1 MKLLRL
7 TFATLFLASFTLF
20 AQTQPEH
27 EKGCGISVKSDWL
40 VKYQNGEIP
49 RAEKS
54 LMTEYVP
61 MRMVVLGEN
70 DGTGYVDPL
79 KLLQSFQLL
88 NEDFASTNIQFY
100 ISDYDFLDLGILYDH
115 STTSRGS
122 QLASPRTLSGRL
134 NTFIVGVAGGACG
147 YATPRTNYLVMD
159 KDCMGRVDRTW
170 AHEMGH
176 VFTLPHTFYGWE
188 SVEEIDNIELTE
200 RAPGTLS
207 YRGQNVQVER
217 VDGSNCEDA
226 ADGFCDTEPDYLM
239 ERWAC
244 DGNGEYRDSLT
255 DPDSLRFAVPGRN
268 IMSYASDVCVSTFSE
283 DQKTAMITNLASRND
298 VNSDESGIG
307 EVAANGADM
316 NLLLPEHNSTLPHN
330 NFVELTWNA
339 TPNADYYIV
348 QMNRTNSF
356 NGAILI
362 TKVVSDTSVVIDE
375 GLLDNQ
381 RYYWR
386 VRPFNRYHVESDF
399 GDQVF
404 RFRNGDFPVNTID
417 AALNAAI
424 TVAPNPVSGGQEL
437 RINGRDLGLNGNLTY
452 DLIDAAGRVL
462 VTRENLPVAAAG
474 FNERIATGT
483 LPAGVYFL
491 RLRLNEK
498 LVTKRV
504 VVTP

>member
-1 MKLLRL
+1 MKLLQI
-7 TFATLFLASFTLF
+7 TFAIFFLASFTLI
-20 AQTQPEH
+20 AQTQPED
-27 EKGCGISVKSDWL
+27 EKGCGISIKSDWL

-49 RAEKS
+49 PVGKS
-54 LMTEYVP
+54 LMTQYVP
-61 MRMVVLGEN
+61 MRMVVVGEN
-70 DGTGYVDPL
+70 DGSGYVDPI

-100 ISDYDFLDLGILYDH
+100 ISDYDFLDLSILYDH
-115 STTSRGS
+115 STTARGS
-122 QLASPRTLSGRL
+122 QLANPRTLSNRL

-188 SVEEIDNIELTE
+188 SVEEIANIELTE
-200 RAPGTLS
+200 RAPATLS
-207 YRGQNVQVER
+207 YRGQNVPVER

-239 ERWAC
+239 QRWAC

-298 VNSDESGIG
+298 VNSDASGEG
-307 EVAANGADM
+307 AVAALAEDM
-316 NLLLPEHNSTLPHN
+316 NLLLPEHNVTLPYN
-330 NFVELTWNA
+330 NFVELVWNKV
-339 TPNADYYIV
+339 PNADYYIV
-348 QMNRTNSF
+348 QMNRTNNF
-356 NGAILI
+356 NGAILF
-362 TKVVSDTSVVIDE
+362 TEVVSDTSLVFEE
-375 GLLDNQ
+375 GLEDNT

-386 VRPFNRYHVESDF
+386 VRPFNKYHVEGDF
-399 GDQVF
+399 GEQVF

-424 TVAPNPVSGGQEL
+424 TVAPNPVSGGQAL
-437 RINGRDLGLNGNLTY
+437 RINGRDLGLNGKLTY

-462 VTRENLPVAAAG
+462 FTRENLAVAAAG
-474 FNERIATGT
+474 FNEHIETSN

-504 VVTP
+504 VITP